1 MKADSGKPAAARAL
15 GHYIRQGAPRKLLAD
30 AQTPL
35 YNDARQSWETP
46 MDDEAPKPSETD
58 NVTFPWLAAYPAG
71 VPARI
76 ETPPYGLLGE
86 IAPDLAARKPAARAF
101 TTIMPNG
108 MAARLTFAEVDRY
121 SDAFAAY
128 LRETLH
134 LEPGDRV
141 AIQIPNGLAYPVAA
155 FGIFKAGCVLVNVN
169 PLYTAHE
176 MAHVFADAEPSAI
189 VAIDMFAGRLAAAME
204 QAPVPEV
211 ILTQAASLFPAL
223 SRRLIGFVQKY
234 VKKQIPRPRFR
245 HASLSKAL
253 ALGAASIRA
262 GANVKGYTSQ
272 TEPSAVACLQYTG
285 GTTGVSKG
293 AMLTHRNL
301 IMNVAQIIGFR
312 GDEIRESDHVLT
324 ALPLYHI
331 FAFTANLLCFFVR
344 GAHNILIPS
353 PRPLSNLRKA
363 FEKEAITFITGVNT
377 LFNGLLNEPWFC
389 ENPPKSLRVS
399 IAGGMAL
406 QEAVALRWR
415 KITGTEVT
423 EGYGLTESS
432 PVLTL
437 HPAGREKLGSIGVP
451 LPSTELKCV
460 DDHGNEVAIGQP
472 GEIIA
477 RGPQIMPG
485 YWRQPGETR
494 NVLRDGWLYTGDIG
508 TMDAGGYFT
517 VVDRRKDMI
526 LVSGFNV
533 YPTEVEAVLAGL
545 AGVQECAVIGVPD
558 EATGEAVKAFVV
570 RGDPDLDA
578 EAVRGFCKVELA
590 GYKVPKFVEFRDDL
604 PKSNV
609 GKILRKALRE
619 EVLREQ
625 SGDSTKKPD

>member
-1 MKADSGKPAAARAL
+1 
-15 GHYIRQGAPRKLLAD
+15 
-30 AQTPL
+30 
-35 YNDARQSWETP
+35 
-46 MDDEAPKPSETD
+46 MDDEVLIASETD

-76 ETPPYGLLGE
+76 ETLPYNLLGE
-86 IAPDLAARKPAARAF
+86 IAPGLAARRPAARAF
-101 TTIMPNG
+101 TTVMPNG
-108 MAARLTFAEVDRY
+108 MAASLTFAEVDRY
-121 SDAFAAY
+121 SDAFAAF
-128 LRETLH
+128 LRETLR
-134 LEPGDRV
+134 LEPGARV

-155 FGIFKAGCVLVNVN
+155 FGIFKAGCLLVNVN

-176 MAHVFADAEPSAI
+176 MAHVFTDAEPSAI
-189 VAIDMFAGRLAAAME
+189 VAIDMFADKLAEALK
-204 QAPVPEV
+204 QAPIPHI
-211 ILTQAASLFPAL
+211 ILTEAASFFPIA
-223 SRRLIGFVQKY
+223 SCRLIGFVQKY
-234 VKKQIPRPRFR
+234 VKRQVPAPRFR
-245 HASLSKAL
+245 HAAFPKAL
-253 ALGAASIRA
+253 ALGAACIRA
-262 GANVKGYTSQ
+262 GANVKSYTSQ
-272 TEPSAVACLQYTG
+272 LEPSAVACLQYTG

-331 FAFTANLLCFFVR
+331 FAFTTNLLCFFVR
-344 GAHNILIPS
+344 GAHNILICT

-363 FEKEAITFITGVNT
+363 FEKEPITFITGVNT

-437 HPAGREKLGSIGVP
+437 HPAGREKPGSIGVP

-460 DDHGNEVAIGQP
+460 DDCGNEVAIGEP

-477 RGPQIMPG
+477 RGPQVMSG
-485 YWRQPGETR
+485 YWRQPGETA
-494 NVLRDGWLYTGDIG
+494 NALRDGWLYTGDIG
-508 TMDAGGYFT
+508 KMDAEGFFT
-517 VVDRRKDMI
+517 IVDRRKDII

-533 YPTEVEAVLAGL
+533 YPNEVEAVLAGL
-545 AGVQECAVIGVPD
+545 PGVKDCAVIGVPD
-558 EATGEAVKAFVV
+558 EASGEAVKAFV
-570 RGDPDLDA
+570 
-578 EAVRGFCKVELA
+578 
-590 GYKVPKFVEFRDDL
+590 
-604 PKSNV
+604 
-609 GKILRKALRE
+609 
-619 EVLREQ
+619 
-625 SGDSTKKPD
+625 

>member
-1 MKADSGKPAAARAL
+1 
-15 GHYIRQGAPRKLLAD
+15 
-30 AQTPL
+30 
-35 YNDARQSWETP
+35 
-46 MDDEAPKPSETD
+46 MDDEVVNASKAD

-71 VPARI
+71 APARI

-86 IAPDLAARKPAARAF
+86 IAPDLAARMPAARAF

-108 MAARLTFAEVDRY
+108 MAASLTFAEVDRY

-128 LRETLH
+128 LRETLR
-134 LEPGDRV
+134 LAPGARV

-176 MAHVFADAEPSAI
+176 MAHVFADAEPAAI
-189 VAIDMFAGRLAAAME
+189 VAIDMFAEKLAEALK
-204 QAPVPEV
+204 QAPVPHV
-211 ILTQAASLFPAL
+211 VLTEAASLFPIA

-234 VKKQIPRPRFR
+234 VKKQVPYPPFR
-245 HASLSKAL
+245 HATFPKTL
-253 ALGAASIRA
+253 AVGAASIRA
-262 GANVKGYTSQ
+262 GAKVKSYTS
-272 TEPSAVACLQYTG
+272 EMKPSAIACLQYTG

-301 IMNVAQIIGFR
+301 IMNVAQFVGLR
-312 GDEIRESDHVLT
+312 GDDMRENDHVLT

-331 FAFTANLLCFFVR
+331 FAFTVNLLGFFVR

-353 PRPLSNLRKA
+353 PRPLTNLRKA
-363 FEKEAITFITGVNT
+363 FETEAITIITGVNT

-389 ENPPKSLRVS
+389 ANPPKSLRVS

-406 QEAVALRWR
+406 QESVALRWR
-415 KITGTEVT
+415 KITGTGLA

-437 HPAGREKLGSIGVP
+437 HPAGREKLGSVGVP
-451 LPSTELKCV
+451 LPSTEMKCV
-460 DDHGNEVAIGQP
+460 DDLGNEVAIGQP
-472 GEIIA
+472 GEIVA

-485 YWRQPGETR
+485 YWRQPSETR

-508 TMDAGGYFT
+508 KMDAEGYFT
-517 VVDRRKDMI
+517 IVDRRKDMI
-526 LVSGFNV
+526 DVSGFKVFPN
-533 YPTEVEAVLAGL
+533 EVEAVLAGL
-545 AGVQECAVIGVPD
+545 AGVKECAVIGVPD
-558 EATGEAVKAFVV
+558 AASGEAVKAFVV
-570 RGDPDLDA
+570 RDDPALDA
-578 EAVRGFCKVELA
+578 AAIRNFCRRELA
-590 GYKVPKFVEFRDDL
+590 NYKVPKFVEFRDDL

-609 GKILRKALRE
+609 GKILRKDLRAY
-619 EVLREQ
+619 
-625 SGDSTKKPD
+625 SP

>member
-1 MKADSGKPAAARAL
+1 MDNKVPVASEKD
-15 GHYIRQGAPRKLLAD
+15 KLL
-30 AQTPL
+30 
-35 YNDARQSWETP
+35 
-46 MDDEAPKPSETD
+46 
-58 NVTFPWLAAYPAG
+58 FPWLAAYPPG
-71 VPARI
+71 VPARV
-76 ETPPYGLLGE
+76 ETPPYCLLGE
-86 IAPDLAARKPAARAF
+86 IARDLAARKPAARAF

-108 MAARLTFAEVDRY
+108 MAGRLSFAEVDRY

-128 LRETLH
+128 LRETLRV
-134 LEPGDRV
+134 EPGARV

-176 MAHVFADAEPSAI
+176 MAHVFADAEPAAI
-189 VAIDMFAGRLAAAME
+189 VAIDLIAGRLAAAME
-204 QAPVPEV
+204 HVPVLHV
-211 ILTQAASLFPAL
+211 ILTEAASLFPFA
-223 SRRLIGFVQKY
+223 SRRLIGFVQRY
-234 VKKQIPRPRFR
+234 VKKQEPYPRFR
-245 HASLSKAL
+245 HTSLSKAL

-262 GANVKGYTSQ
+262 GANVKGYTNKM
-272 TEPSAVACLQYTG
+272 EPSAIACLQYTG

-301 IMNVAQIIGFR
+301 IMNVAQFVAFR
-312 GDEIRESDHVLT
+312 GEDMRESDHVLT

-331 FAFTANLLCFFVR
+331 FAFTVNLLGFFVR

-363 FEKEAITFITGVNT
+363 FEKEAVTFITGVNT

-389 ENPPKSLRVS
+389 ANPPKSLRVS

-406 QEAVALRWR
+406 QEAVAVRWR
-415 KITGTEVT
+415 KITGTEVA

-437 HPAGREKLGSIGVP
+437 HPAGREKPGSIGMP
-451 LPSTELKCV
+451 LPSTEMKCV
-460 DDHGNEVAIGQP
+460 DDQGNEVAIGEP

-477 RGPQIMPG
+477 RGPQVMAG
-485 YWRQPGETR
+485 YWRQPGETE

-508 TMDAGGYFT
+508 TMDAEGYFT
-517 VVDRRKDMI
+517 IVDRRKDMI

-533 YPTEVEAVLAGL
+533 YPNEVEAVLAGL
-545 AGVQECAVIGVPD
+545 AGVKECAVIGVPD
-558 EATGEAVKAFVV
+558 AASGEAVKAFVV
-570 RGDPDLDA
+570 RDDPNLDA
-578 EAVRGFCKVELA
+578 QAVRDFCKSELA
-590 GYKVPKFVEFRDDL
+590 SYKVPRLVEFRDDL

-609 GKILRKALRE
+609 GKILRKELR
-619 EVLREQ
+619 Q
-625 SGDSTKKPD
+625 NPSASAIKHMA

>member
-1 MKADSGKPAAARAL
+1 
-15 GHYIRQGAPRKLLAD
+15 
-30 AQTPL
+30 
-35 YNDARQSWETP
+35 
-46 MDDEAPKPSETD
+46 MDDEVPNARATD

-86 IAPDLAARKPAARAF
+86 IAPDLAARRPAARAF
-101 TTIMPNG
+101 TTVMPNG
-108 MAARLTFAEVDRY
+108 MAASLTFAEVDRY

-128 LRETLH
+128 LRETLR
-134 LEPGDRV
+134 LEPGARV

-204 QAPVPEV
+204 QVPVPDV
-211 ILTQAASLFPAL
+211 ILTQAASLFPMP
-223 SRRLIGFVQKY
+223 SRRLIGFAQKY
-234 VKKQIPRPRFR
+234 VRKQIPRPRFR

-262 GANVKGYTSQ
+262 GANVKGYTSEM
-272 TEPSAVACLQYTG
+272 EPSAVACLQYTG

-301 IMNVAQIIGFR
+301 IMNVAQFVGFS
-312 GDEIRESDHVLT
+312 GDDMRESDHILT

-331 FAFTANLLCFFVR
+331 FAFTVNLLGFFVL
-344 GAHNILIPS
+344 GARNILIPG
-353 PRPLSNLRKA
+353 PRPLTNLRKA
-363 FEKEAITFITGVNT
+363 FENEAVTFITGVNT

-389 ENPPKSLRVS
+389 ANPPKSLRVS
-399 IAGGMAL
+399 VAGGMAL
-406 QEAVALRWR
+406 QEAVAQRWR
-415 KITGTEVT
+415 KITGTEVR

-451 LPSTELKCV
+451 LPSTEMKCV

-472 GEIIA
+472 GEIVA

-508 TMDAGGYFT
+508 KMDAEGYFT
-517 VVDRRKDMI
+517 IVDRRKDMI
-526 LVSGFNV
+526 VVSGFKVFPN
-533 YPTEVEAVLAGL
+533 EVEAVLAGL
-545 AGVQECAVIGVPD
+545 AGVKECAVIGVPD
-558 EATGEAVKAFVV
+558 AARGEVVKAFIV
-570 RGDPDLDA
+570 RGDPALDA
-578 EAVRGFCKVELA
+578 GTVRDFCRRELA
-590 GYKVPKFVEFRDDL
+590 NYKVPKFVEFRDDL

-609 GKILRKALRE
+609 GKILRKDLRQNPPANTSE
-619 EVLREQ
+619 R
-625 SGDSTKKPD
+625 

>member
-1 MKADSGKPAAARAL
+1 
-15 GHYIRQGAPRKLLAD
+15 
-30 AQTPL
+30 
-35 YNDARQSWETP
+35 
-46 MDDEAPKPSETD
+46 MDDEAANAGKTD
-58 NVTFPWLAAYPAG
+58 NVTFPWLAAYPPG

-86 IAPDLAARKPAARAF
+86 LAPDLAARKPAARAF

-108 MAARLTFAEVDRY
+108 MAASLSFAQVDRY

-134 LEPGDRV
+134 LEPGARV

-176 MAHVFADAEPSAI
+176 MAHVFADAEPSAV
-189 VAIDMFAGRLAAAME
+189 VAIDMFADKLAAAME
-204 QAPVPEV
+204 QVPVPHV
-211 ILTQAASLFPAL
+211 ILTEAASLFPMA
-223 SRRLIGFVQKY
+223 SRRLIGFVQRY
-234 VKKQIPRPRFR
+234 VKKQVPNPRFP
-245 HASLSKAL
+245 HTAFSKAL
-253 ALGAASIRA
+253 ALGAGSIRA
-262 GANVKGYTSQ
+262 GANVKGYTGQ

-301 IMNVAQIIGFR
+301 LMNVAQFVGFR
-312 GDEIRESDHVLT
+312 GDDMRESDHVLT

-331 FAFTANLLCFFVR
+331 FAFTANLLGFFIR

-353 PRPLSNLRKA
+353 PRPLTNLRKA
-363 FEKEAITFITGVNT
+363 FETQAITFIAGVNT

-389 ENPPKSLRVS
+389 ANPPKSLRVS

-415 KITGTEVT
+415 EVTGTEVA
-423 EGYGLTESS
+423 EGYGLTEAS

-437 HPAGREKLGSIGVP
+437 NPAGREKAGSIGVP
-451 LPSTELKCV
+451 LPSTEMKCV
-460 DDHGNEVAIGQP
+460 DDQENEVAIGEP

-477 RGPQIMPG
+477 RGPQVMRG
-485 YWRQPGETR
+485 YWRQPEETKQ
-494 NVLRDGWLYTGDIG
+494 VLRNGWLFTGDIG
-508 TMDAGGYFT
+508 KMDADGYFSI
-517 VVDRRKDMI
+517 VDRRKDMI
-526 LVSGFNV
+526 LVSGFKV
-533 YPTEVEAVLAGL
+533 YPNEVEAVLAGL
-545 AGVQECAVIGVPD
+545 PGVKECAVIGVPD
-558 EATGEAVKAFVV
+558 EASGEMVKAIIV
-570 RGDPDLDA
+570 RGDPALGA
-578 EAVRGFCKVELA
+578 AAVRDFCRRKLTN
-590 GYKVPKFVEFRDDL
+590 YKVPKLIEFRDEL

-609 GKILRKALRE
+609 GKILRKELRQNPPFAK
-619 EVLREQ
+619 V
-625 SGDSTKKPD
+625 

>member
-1 MKADSGKPAAARAL
+1 
-15 GHYIRQGAPRKLLAD
+15 
-30 AQTPL
+30 
-35 YNDARQSWETP
+35 
-46 MDDEAPKPSETD
+46 MDDEVPIASETD
-58 NVTFPWLAAYPAG
+58 NVTFPWLAAYPPG

-101 TTIMPNG
+101 TTIIPNG
-108 MAARLTFAEVDRY
+108 MAASMSFAQVDRY

-134 LEPGDRV
+134 LEARARV

-189 VAIDMFAGRLAAAME
+189 VAIDMFAGKLAAAME
-204 QAPVPEV
+204 QVPAPHV
-211 ILTQAASLFPAL
+211 ILTEAASLFPIA
-223 SRRLIGFVQKY
+223 SRQLIGFVQKY
-234 VKKQIPRPRFR
+234 VKKQVPYPRFR
-245 HASLSKAL
+245 HAVFSKAL

-262 GANVKGYTSQ
+262 GANVKGYTRGL
-272 TEPSAVACLQYTG
+272 EPSAIACLQYTG

-301 IMNVAQIIGFR
+301 IMNVAQFVSFW
-312 GDEIRESDHVLT
+312 GDDMRESDHVLT

-331 FAFTANLLCFFVR
+331 FAFTVNFLGFFIC

-363 FEKEAITFITGVNT
+363 FEKEAITVITGVNT
-377 LFNGLLNEPWFC
+377 LFNGLLNQPWFC
-389 ENPPKSLRVS
+389 ANPPKSLRIS
-399 IAGGMAL
+399 AAGGAAL
-406 QEAVALRWR
+406 QGAVAVRWR
-415 KITGTEVT
+415 KTTGTDVI
-423 EGYGLTESS
+423 EGYGLSETS
-432 PVLTL
+432 PVLTCN
-437 HPAGREKLGSIGVP
+437 PVGRAKPGSIGVP
-451 LPSTELKCV
+451 LPSTEMKCV

-472 GEIIA
+472 GEIVA

-485 YWRQPGETR
+485 YWKQPGETG
-494 NVLRDGWLYTGDIG
+494 NVLRDGWLFTGDIG
-508 TMDAGGYFT
+508 KMDAEGYFT
-517 VVDRRKDMI
+517 IVDRRKDII

-533 YPTEVEAVLAGL
+533 YPNEVEAVLAGL
-545 AGVQECAVIGVPD
+545 AGVKECAVIGVPD
-558 EATGEAVKAFVV
+558 AASGEAVKAFIV
-570 RGDPDLDA
+570 RCDLALDA
-578 EAVRGFCKVELA
+578 AAIRNFCRRELA
-590 GYKVPKFVEFRDDL
+590 NYKVPKFVEFRDDL

-609 GKILRKALRE
+609 GKILRKDLRQNLPANASK
-619 EVLREQ
+619 V
-625 SGDSTKKPD
+625 

>member
-1 MKADSGKPAAARAL
+1 VPIA
-15 GHYIRQGAPRKLLAD
+15 
-30 AQTPL
+30 
-35 YNDARQSWETP
+35 
-46 MDDEAPKPSETD
+46 SETA
-58 NVTFPWLAAYPAG
+58 NVPFRWLAAYPPG

-86 IAPDLAARKPAARAF
+86 IAPDLAARRPAARAF

-108 MAARLTFAEVDRY
+108 MAASLNFAEVDRY

-128 LRETLH
+128 LRETLR

-176 MAHVFADAEPSAI
+176 MAHVFADAEPSAV
-189 VAIDMFAGRLAAAME
+189 VAIDMFADKLAAAME
-204 QAPVPEV
+204 QVPVPHV
-211 ILTQAASLFPAL
+211 ILTEAASLFPMA

-234 VKKQIPRPRFR
+234 VKKRVPNPRFP
-245 HASLSKAL
+245 HTAFSTAL
-253 ALGAASIRA
+253 ALGAGSIRA

-272 TEPSAVACLQYTG
+272 MEPSAVACLQYTG

-301 IMNVAQIIGFR
+301 LMNLAQFVGFR
-312 GDEIRESDHVLT
+312 GDDMRESDHVLT

-331 FAFTANLLCFFVR
+331 FAFTANLLGFFIR

-353 PRPLSNLRKA
+353 PRPLTNLRKA
-363 FEKEAITFITGVNT
+363 FETQAITFIAGVNT

-389 ENPPKSLRVS
+389 ANPPKSLRVS

-415 KITGTEVT
+415 EVTGTEVA
-423 EGYGLTESS
+423 EGYGLTEAS

-437 HPAGREKLGSIGVP
+437 NPAGREKPGSIGVP
-451 LPSTELKCV
+451 LPSTEMKCV
-460 DDHGNEVAIGQP
+460 DDQENEVAIGEP

-477 RGPQIMPG
+477 RGPQVMRG
-485 YWRQPGETR
+485 YWRQPEETKL
-494 NVLRDGWLYTGDIG
+494 VLRNGWLFTGDIG
-508 TMDAGGYFT
+508 KMDAEGYFSI
-517 VVDRRKDMI
+517 VDRRKDMI
-526 LVSGFNV
+526 LVSGFKV
-533 YPTEVEAVLAGL
+533 YPNEVEAVLAGL
-545 AGVQECAVIGVPD
+545 AGVKECAVIGVPD
-558 EATGEAVKAFVV
+558 AASGEVVKAIIV
-570 RGDPDLDA
+570 RGDPALDA
-578 EAVRGFCKVELA
+578 AADRDFCRRELTN
-590 GYKVPKFVEFRDDL
+590 YKVPKLVEFRDDL

-609 GKILRKALRE
+609 GKILRKELRQNPPFAKE
-619 EVLREQ
+619 
-625 SGDSTKKPD
+625 

>member
-1 MKADSGKPAAARAL
+1 
-15 GHYIRQGAPRKLLAD
+15 
-30 AQTPL
+30 
-35 YNDARQSWETP
+35 
-46 MDDEAPKPSETD
+46 MDDKVPITSETD
-58 NVTFPWLAAYPAG
+58 KVSFPWLAAYPPG

-76 ETPPYGLLGE
+76 ETPAYDLLGE
-86 IAPDLAARKPAARAF
+86 IAPDLAARRQSARAF
-101 TTIMPNG
+101 TAIMPNG
-108 MAARLTFAEVDRY
+108 MAASLSFAEVDRC

-128 LRETLH
+128 LRETLR
-134 LEPGDRV
+134 LETGARV

-204 QAPVPEV
+204 QVPVPHV
-211 ILTQAASLFPAL
+211 ILTEAASLFPFA

-234 VKKQIPRPRFR
+234 VKKQVPYPHFR
-245 HASLSKAL
+245 HAVFSEAL
-253 ALGAASIRA
+253 ALGAASVRG
-262 GANVKGYTSQ
+262 GANVKDYMRGL
-272 TEPSAVACLQYTG
+272 EPSAIACLQYTG
-285 GTTGVSKG
+285 GTTGISKG

-301 IMNVAQIIGFR
+301 IMNVAQFLSFS
-312 GDEIRESDHVLT
+312 GDNMRESDHVLT

-331 FAFTANLLCFFVR
+331 FAFTVNLLGFFVR

-353 PRPLSNLRKA
+353 PRPLTNLRKA
-363 FEKEAITFITGVNT
+363 FENEAITCITGVNT

-389 ENPPKSLRVS
+389 ANPPKSLRVS
-399 IAGGMAL
+399 CAGGMAL
-406 QEAVALRWR
+406 QGSVALRWQ
-415 KITGTEVT
+415 KITGTPVA

-437 HPAGREKLGSIGVP
+437 NPAGREKLGSIGVP
-451 LPSTELKCV
+451 LPSTEMKCV
-460 DDHGNEVAIGQP
+460 DDQGKEVAIGEP

-485 YWRQPGETR
+485 YWRQPGETK

-508 TMDAGGYFT
+508 KMDADGYFSI
-517 VVDRRKDMI
+517 VDRRKDMI

-533 YPTEVEAVLAGL
+533 YPNEVEAVLAGL
-545 AGVQECAVIGVPD
+545 AGVKECAVIGVPD
-558 EATGEAVKAFVV
+558 AASGEAVKAFVV
-570 RGDPDLDA
+570 RGDPNLDA
-578 EAVRGFCKVELA
+578 KTVRDFCKGELA
-590 GYKVPKFVEFRDDL
+590 SYKVPRSVEFRDDL

-609 GKILRKALRE
+609 GKILRKELRQNPPAS
-619 EVLREQ
+619 VNKR
-625 SGDSTKKPD
+625 TA